1 MGTANFRTPENF
13 PLYARDDDEFYMKW
27 CPECGAWS
35 DCNAD
40 TCEECGADL
49 GHVSAEYD
57 HAAAALV
64 YEEVEQALEDLNSRL
79 IFHRVSLRSGY
90 YAGVQLWPEENDDAQ
105 AAGFYEGDTSDV
117 DNDNAHYYFDMCRSL
132 AIRKYQAE
140 QRRLTKELA
149 AIAKAWSFDQLSI
162 VARFSNG
169 ETWYSVATA

>member
-27 CPECGAWS
+27 CPECGHW
-35 DCNAD
+35 N
-40 TCEECGADL
+40 CGDAEACVMCSANL
-49 GHVSAEYD
+49 ENVSAEYD

-105 AAGFYEGDTSDV
+105 AAGFYEKSGFTAV
-117 DNDNAHYYFDMCRSL
+117 GEVFMEEHCPHIKMV
-132 AIRKYQAE
+132 K
-140 QRRLTKELA
+140 
-149 AIAKAWSFDQLSI
+149 SI
-162 VARFSNG
+162 L
-169 ETWYSVATA
+169 